1 MILKVL
7 NGHNFWTYHMLL
19 SDYFSENTQTYILYV
34 CVRIYRCTKVLH
46 EYIHFKPNRTS
57 SSSFYCPKNTV
68 LTFYS
73 TFNLYNCTLE
83 TVLKYLYLF
92 FNL

>member
-1 MILKVL
+1 
-7 NGHNFWTYHMLL
+7 MLL
-19 SDYFSENTQTYILYV
+19 SDYFSENTQTYICMCTNIQMYG
-34 CVRIYRCTKVLH
+34 TKVLH
-46 EYIHFKPNRTS
+46 EYIHFKPNRTNS
-57 SSSFYCPKNTV
+57 NSFYCPKNTV

-73 TFNLYNCTLE
+73 TFNLYNCTLQ